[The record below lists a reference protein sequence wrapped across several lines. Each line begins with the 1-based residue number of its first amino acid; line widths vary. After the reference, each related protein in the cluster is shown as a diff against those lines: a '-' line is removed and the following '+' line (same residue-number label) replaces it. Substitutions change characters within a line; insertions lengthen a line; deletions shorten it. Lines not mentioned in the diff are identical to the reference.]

1 VQVKKQKY
9 MEAIIAFID
18 DYRDETGLSPSMTEI
33 AEGVGLTQGTIS
45 KYVAYMKEQGML
57 NYDGRVRGIRTKKAS
72 AFAGAYTAVPV
83 VGRIACGAPI
93 LAVESIDGYIQLPKS
108 LVGPGEY
115 YLLKTVGNSMIGA
128 GIEEDDLVLVRSQDT
143 AEKNEIVVALI
154 EDEATLKR
162 FLPQEDG
169 TVILHP
175 ENPDL
180 EDIVVDAAETEYLR
194 IQGVVKKVI
203 KDVG

>member
-1 VQVKKQKY
+1 
-9 MEAIIAFID
+9 
-18 DYRDETGLSPSMTEI
+18 MTEI